1 MIKMRNVKVVVVALL
16 ASCSSAFAGD
26 TFTPQLFDNVGF
38 NVTVTYGPNG
48 NFGLP
53 GATEGT
59 SSSPQIDPSGFI
71 VGPSCRQWAQQSWN
85 RPTLPVYKF
94 KLTRET

>member
-1 MIKMRNVKVVVVALL
+1 MIKMRNVRVVVVALL

-59 SSSPQIDPSGFI
+59 SSSPQIDPSG
-71 VGPSCRQWAQQSWN
+71 RQWAQQSWN